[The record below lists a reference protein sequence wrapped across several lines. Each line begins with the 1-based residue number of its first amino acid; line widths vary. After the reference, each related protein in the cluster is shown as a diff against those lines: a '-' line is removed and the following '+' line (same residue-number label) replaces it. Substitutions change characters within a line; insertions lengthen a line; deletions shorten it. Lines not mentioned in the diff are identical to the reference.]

1 MEQTLSIIKPDAV
14 KRGLTGEINSLI
26 EKNKMR
32 IVAQKMLHLSLVDAK
47 GFYFVHKERA
57 FFNDLC
63 EYMTSGPIV
72 VQVLMGKNVIRNY
85 RNLMGATNPTNADD
99 GTIRKKYGL
108 SVEEN
113 SVHGSDSKE
122 NSEIEI
128 NFFFSK
134 REIFNHLGS

>member
-1 MEQTLSIIKPDAV
+1 MELTLSIIKPDAV
-14 KRGLTGEINSLI
+14 KRGLTGEINTLI

-32 IVAQKMLHLSLVDAK
+32 IFAQKMLHLSLVDAK

-134 REIFNHLGS
+134 REIFNHLGG